1 MKDLGAGARS
11 RSWEPE
17 LGARSR
23 EPGAGSWEP
32 EPGASSWE
40 PAPEPAKWEPEPEP
54 DFGRLHIPGNYLVLV
69 MCFTQGF
76 ICFIYL
82 IFLLSSPM

>member
-1 MKDLGAGARS
+1 MKSKIWEPEPGAGAGS
-11 RSWEPE
+11 RSW
-17 LGARSR
+17 

-54 DFGRLHIPGNYLVLV
+54 DFGRLHIPDMKKGHC
-69 MCFTQGF
+69 MISQGYGF
-76 ICFIYL
+76 FK
-82 IFLLSSPM
+82 S